1 MEPTLQFNP
10 APRACRPWLQRW
22 QQFFV
27 AALLVATLLP
37 AAAKPDPAVEIG
49 ANLREAT
56 LQGLNGPERKLS
68 DLRGKPLLINV
79 WASWCEP
86 CRQEMASLERLAWR
100 DQSFN
105 VIGISTDDDPAAA
118 KAWLKRSNANISHF
132 IDRALLLEH
141 MLGASRLPVTLL
153 VDANGRL
160 LARIYGARQWDSREN
175 IELISKT
182 FGSRKI
188 SP

>member
-1 MEPTLQFNP
+1 MKPNLQFKP
-10 APRACRPWLQRW
+10 APPACRPLFQRW
-22 QQFFV
+22 QQFFA

-68 DLRGKPLLINV
+68 GFRGKPLLINV

-86 CRQEMASLERLAWR
+86 CRQEMASLERLAWH
-100 DQSFN
+100 DPSFN
-105 VIGISTDDDPAAA
+105 VIGISTDDDPATA
-118 KAWLKRSNANISHF
+118 KAWLKRSNASISHF
-132 IDRALLLEH
+132 IDKALLLEN

-175 IELISKT
+175 IELIGKT
-182 FGSRKI
+182 FGSRKT

>member
-1 MEPTLQFNP
+1 MTENLQFKADPP
-10 APRACRPWLQRW
+10 AGPPAVQRW
-22 QQFFV
+22 QQFFA

-68 DLRGKPLLINV
+68 GFRGKPLLINV

-100 DQSFN
+100 DPSFN

-118 KAWLKRSNANISHF
+118 KAWLKRSNASISHF

-175 IELISKT
+175 IALISKT